1 MNNIKLLLEQE
12 NGLRR
17 IFGQAEI
24 GPTDYDAIYN
34 LIQFKLS
41 PETLFADGE
50 RSFDEADKL
59 YNFYMNCLREL
70 KPLGYGFE

>member
-17 IFGQAEI
+17 IFGEPEV
-24 GPTDYDAIYN
+24 GPTDYDSIYN

-41 PETLFADGE
+41 PEILFADGE
-50 RSFDEADKL
+50 RSQAEADNL
-59 YNFYMNCLREL
+59 YTFYMNCLREL
-70 KPLGYGFE
+70 KPLGYGW